1 MLSKQEREKLAQD
14 IAPSS
19 IDGAVPMVNSFVV
32 NDLLQT
38 IDEIER
44 RLHLATRLTHLYPH
58 HISDLRAAVEDLLK
72 DLREGSE

>member
-1 MLSKQEREKLAQD
+1 MLSKQERDEIRIEEERGVFPCD
-14 IAPSS
+14 
-19 IDGAVPMVNSFVV
+19 NSAYVRPV
-32 NDLLQT
+32 RSLLDT